1 MNNTTKL
8 RNIVL
13 LANLTEM
20 ATEIAHSVLSNKANI
35 TRDPTVTPSVT
46 RDAVREAFVAKL
58 QIKLA
63 GKES

>member
-20 ATEIAHSVLSNKANI
+20 ATEIAHSVLSKNADI
-35 TRDPTVTPSVT
+35 TRDPTTTPSIT
-46 RDAVREAFVAKL
+46 RDSIREAFVAKL
-58 QIKLA
+58 QIKLV
-63 GKES
+63 GKEL